1 MTAENIGIFLG
12 ESGRSSLIIGFSMD
26 LDKAEYPEIL
36 LTAIDERLKKDKIID
51 RYSYLHY
58 SDPSAIRQDVH
69 RGSGVYD
76 IESSEL
82 KEMNLEALSLESP
95 EAYAAAAKKILIA
108 FDAEYGEGFTEDY
121 LTSVQESLLSA
132 IEDKRKQEEI
142 NRTIPSGTAVY
153 LRKPDAH
160 PSQLNTTAFD
170 PNRHDARKV
179 LEASKVASKP
189 VGALEIFP
197 MPPSKSKYAPKFWGH
212 FKGVPATKVHFT
224 GGTQRDIK
232 LKAAVHEA
240 WEKFFEE
247 K

>member
-69 RGSGVYD
+69 RGNGVYD

-153 LRKPDAH
+153 LGKPDAH

-179 LEASKVASKP
+179 LEASKVAGKP
-189 VGALEIFP
+189 VGALEIFSDAAEQVEVCSEILGP
-197 MPPSKSKYAPKFWGH
+197 LQGGSGH
-212 FKGVPATKVHFT
+212 
-224 GGTQRDIK
+224 
-232 LKAAVHEA
+232 
-240 WEKFFEE
+240 
-247 K
+247 

>member
-12 ESGRSSLIIGFSMD
+12 ESGRSSFLIGFFMD
-26 LDKAEYPEIL
+26 LDEAEYPEL
-36 LTAIDERLKKDKIID
+36 LLAVIDERLKKDKLID

-58 SDPSAIRQDVH
+58 SDASAIRQDV
-69 RGSGVYD
+69 REGNGVYD

-82 KEMNLEALSLESP
+82 KEMNLEEVSLDTPES
-95 EAYAAAAKKILIA
+95 YAAAAKKILAA
-108 FDAEYGEGFTEDY
+108 FDTEYGEGFTEDY
-121 LTSVQESLLSA
+121 LTSVQESTLSA

-153 LRKPDAH
+153 LHKPDAH

-170 PNRHDARKV
+170 PDRHDARKV
-179 LEASKVASKP
+179 LEASMVASKP
-189 VGALEIFP
+189 AGDLEIFP
-197 MPPSKSKYAPKFWGH
+197 MPPSKSKHASKFWGH
-212 FKGVPATKVHFT
+212 FKEVPATKVHFT

-247 K
+247 N